1 MQAEARIEE
10 LRRILHEHNHRYY
23 VLAAP
28 TISDREFDALLS
40 ELELLEAAHPEMADP
55 NSPTRRVGSGLTDQ
69 FEKVAHSRPML
80 SLANSYNAGEVE
92 EWADRVQRETA
103 GACRFTCELK
113 YDGVAIALQY
123 QNRALVRALTRG
135 DGTTGE
141 DITANVR
148 TIRTLPLTLSTAAP
162 ESVEIRGEII
172 LPFAAFEALNAR
184 VVAEGRKAFVNPRNT
199 AAGSL
204 KLQDSAEVARRGL
217 DCFLYGVELDAA
229 GLAAH
234 SEGVKAAADWG
245 FKTPLTLDR
254 AFAVVDGVEGVMTP
268 STPSTTA
275 KARSKVNGV
284 LNPQSAAAF
293 TPSEWAASP
302 AASNSTP

>member
-28 TISDREFDALLS
+28 TISDREFDALLAS
-40 ELELLEAAHPEMADP
+40 WAPRSRPSQMADP

-69 FEKVAHSRPML
+69 FDKVAQPPHAA
-80 SLANSYNAGEVE
+80 LANSYNAGEVE

-148 TIRTLPLTLSTAAP
+148 TIRTLPLTLSPAAP

-217 DCFLYGVELDAA
+217 DCFLYGMELDAA

-245 FKTPLTLDR
+245 FKTPLTLER
-254 AFAVVDGVEGVMTP
+254 AFAVVEGVEGVMAYLRHWE
-268 STPSTTA
+268 TA
-275 KARSKVNGV
+275 RHDLPFAIDGVVIKVDETVHLG
-284 LNPQSAAAF
+284 S
-293 TPSEWAASP
+293 
-302 AASNSTP
+302 